1 MNQSKSPSAG
11 ETDVIVVGAGFGGL
25 RVLHALRK
33 MGKRVQVLEASD
45 NVGGVWHHNGYPG
58 ARCDVE
64 SYDYSY
70 SFSPELEQEWVW
82 SERYATQPEI
92 LRYIHHVV
100 ERFDL
105 RKHIRFQCR
114 MERAEYD
121 PQAGRWR
128 IEGSDGSSWSAQHL
142 VLAVGQLS
150 APKTPNYPGQ
160 EHFRGRII
168 LSALWPKET
177 VDFTGK
183 RVAIIG
189 TGSSGMQMTP
199 VIARQAEHLTVF
211 QRTPNYSV
219 PAANAPVTAEED
231 RQVKA
236 HYRQRREQA
245 WNSPTG
251 LGFMPGKKSALEAT
265 PEERAQVYEAAWN
278 RLGYGFALTYFD
290 ILLNKEAN
298 DTAAEFIRQKIASV
312 IDKPELRDKLVPRD
326 HAFAAR
332 RPSVDSGY
340 FQTFNRSN
348 VELADVRESPIV
360 TFTRDGIRTTARDHT
375 FDIVIFATG
384 FDAFTGSLLK
394 PQIVGRGG
402 VTLAQKWAAGPVT
415 QLGIGTQGFP
425 NLYVLVGPG
434 SPSLLSNVMVSIEEQ
449 SDWLA
454 EMIGYM
460 DRHGV
465 REAEVTSEAEQ
476 AWVAHVNARAR
487 ETLYLT
493 ADSYYNGAEVAGK
506 PRVFMPYSGGV
517 RGYRRILRK
526 CADNG
531 YEGFELRDKPL
542 EQGGR
547 PLNDG
552 AQVVDVATR
561 VEAAAWADEVPK
573 ATA

>member
-1 MNQSKSPSAG
+1 MEMNNV
-11 ETDVIVVGAGFGGL
+11 DVMVVGAGFGGL
-25 RVLHALRK
+25 RALHALRRL
-33 MGKRVQVLEASD
+33 GKRVQVIEASD
-45 NVGGVWHHNGYPG
+45 DVGGVWYHNGYPG

-70 SFSPELEQEWVW
+70 SFSHELEQEWVW

-92 LRYIHHVV
+92 LRYINHVV

-105 RKHIRFQCR
+105 RKDIRFQCALD
-114 MERAEYD
+114 RAEYD
-121 PQAGRWR
+121 AQAARWR
-128 IEGSDGSSWSAQHL
+128 VHCSDGSQWSAQFL
-142 VLAVGQLS
+142 IMAVGQLS
-150 APKTPNYPGQ
+150 APKSPHYPGLNTFGGQ
-160 EHFRGRII
+160 II
-168 LSALWPKET
+168 HSAQWPKET

-199 VIARQAEHLTVF
+199 VIAQKAAHLTVF

-219 PAANAPVTAEED
+219 PASNAPISPEED

-236 HYRQRREQA
+236 NYRQRRDQA

-251 LGFMPGKKSALEAT
+251 LGFKPGKKSALEAS
-265 PEERAQVYEAAWN
+265 PEERAEVYEAAWH

-290 ILLNKEAN
+290 ILLNKAAN
-298 DTAAEFIRQKIASV
+298 DTAAEFIRNKIASV
-312 IDKPELRDKLVPRD
+312 IEKPELRDKLVPRD

-340 FQTFNRSN
+340 FQAFNRDN

-360 TFTRDGIRTTARDHT
+360 EFTAKGIRTQAKAHE
-375 FDIVIFATG
+375 FDIIIFATG

-394 PQIVGRGG
+394 PDIVGRNG
-402 VTLAQKWAAGPVT
+402 VTLKQKWAAGPMT
-415 QLGIGTQGFP
+415 QLGIGTSGFP
-425 NLYVLVGPG
+425 NLFVLVGPG

-454 EMIGYM
+454 HMI
-460 DRHGV
+460 DSVCRQGV
-465 REAEVTSEAEQ
+465 MEVEVTEMAEQ
-476 AWVAHVNARAR
+476 AWVSHVNARAH

-517 RGYRRILRK
+517 RGYRRLLHK
-526 CADNG
+526 CAENG
-531 YEGFELRDKPL
+531 YEGFELRDQPL
-542 EQGGR
+542 S
-547 PLNDG
+547 LNGQAVNAG
-552 AQVVDVATR
+552 AQVTSVTH
-561 VEAAAWADEVPK
+561 ADSPLSTDG
-573 ATA
+573 AHHG